1 MKLVKKLS
9 IFALAALLAFGSACG
24 GNDTTGDGSG
34 SGAENGNLAYYGNP
48 AEDFTKYDN
57 RLYNEYLL
65 GEEAVI
71 DNQWTGYGIGD
82 PFVMRWNGAY
92 YLYCSTLDSESG
104 VRGYKSYDM
113 INWAPVTGNGLREGY
128 VSEDPVTK
136 AAYAPEVYYF
146 NGQFYMYTSPAG
158 AGHYVLV
165 ATSPEGPFEKATNN
179 FGLSIDGSVLIDD
192 DERMWFTYASNQGIR
207 MAAMDD
213 MLTVNASS
221 TPVLNNTSIGG
232 WTEGPYILKRDGV
245 YYLTYTGTH
254 VASDGY
260 RIAYSTADTVSTG
273 AGKVDRAAW
282 TKAGNNPLVLETE
295 SELKGIGHSSTV
307 MGPDMDSYYLCYHML
322 NSSGGPNRSFGFDR
336 LTFNGKQMTVAP
348 SLTDSVAPA
357 LPAFYANGKDEAKL
371 ALSGNALLSNASHGE
386 TFTAEFNLSNASSA
400 EYLFAY
406 ADENNYGSVV
416 VDLSAKSILLKKVV
430 AGVESEVA
438 TGTLVNSFNA
448 SALHTVRVSYRDGK
462 LDVTFDNMT
471 KIDNASIDFGG
482 GKIGYKNL
490 SADAVVGFTAFSNVA
505 MGLSDQNEAKQAES
519 LIGASNYLAHD
530 KYCAPYSL
538 GENAISTVEM
548 GEYYGAKSLTL
559 AKNDYA
565 TYLTNFHK
573 AGRYGLELIYRAED
587 AGKKIGVKL
596 YNGTVWRCTLPTVAG
611 YESDY
616 VKALVGEFDVTA
628 GITPVRI
635 ENIDRKEVNIV
646 GFRFVEVS
654 NVTPSYENALD
665 NYAEKGADYK
675 TIWKIKDGGH
685 YAKAGTRQL
694 VYFGDNTITDFTLE
708 VDVKL
713 EGATGTSTAGIV
725 FHAKNYA
732 ASSHDNYTSIQGY
745 YVSINNNYVRLERLN
760 FADGSSNMQT
770 VAGGDNP
777 YKTSDKF
784 ITLKIQVRGNQ
795 ISVWADGALLIKTSD
810 ANPFTAGKIGL
821 YTNGA
826 AVVFKNLRISAQLI

>member
-1 MKLVKKLS
+1 
-9 IFALAALLAFGSACG
+9 
-24 GNDTTGDGSG
+24 
-34 SGAENGNLAYYGNP
+34 
-48 AEDFTKYDN
+48 
-57 RLYNEYLL
+57 
-65 GEEAVI
+65 
-71 DNQWTGYGIGD
+71 
-82 PFVMRWNGAY
+82 
-92 YLYCSTLDSESG
+92 
-104 VRGYKSYDM
+104 
-113 INWAPVTGNGLREGY
+113 
-128 VSEDPVTK
+128 
-136 AAYAPEVYYF
+136 
-146 NGQFYMYTSPAG
+146 
-158 AGHYVLV
+158 
-165 ATSPEGPFEKATNN
+165 
-179 FGLSIDGSVLIDD
+179 
-192 DERMWFTYASNQGIR
+192 
-207 MAAMDD
+207 
-213 MLTVNASS
+213 
-221 TPVLNNTSIGG
+221 
-232 WTEGPYILKRDGV
+232 
-245 YYLTYTGTH
+245 
-254 VASDGY
+254 
-260 RIAYSTADTVSTG
+260 
-273 AGKVDRAAW
+273 
-282 TKAGNNPLVLETE
+282 
-295 SELKGIGHSSTV
+295 
-307 MGPDMDSYYLCYHML
+307 
-322 NSSGGPNRSFGFDR
+322 
-336 LTFNGKQMTVAP
+336 
-348 SLTDSVAPA
+348 
-357 LPAFYANGKDEAKL
+357 
-371 ALSGNALLSNASHGE
+371 
-386 TFTAEFNLSNASSA
+386 
-400 EYLFAY
+400 
-406 ADENNYGSVV
+406 
-416 VDLSAKSILLKKVV
+416 
-430 AGVESEVA
+430 
-438 TGTLVNSFNA
+438 
-448 SALHTVRVSYRDGK
+448 
-462 LDVTFDNMT
+462 MT

-596 YNGTVWRCTLPTVAG
+596 YNGTVWCCTLPTVAG

-646 GFRFVEVS
+646 GFRFVEVA

-675 TIWKIKDGGH
+675 TIWKIKEGGH

-826 AVVFKNLRISAQLI
+826 AVVFKNLKISA

>member
-1 MKLVKKLS
+1 
-9 IFALAALLAFGSACG
+9 
-24 GNDTTGDGSG
+24 
-34 SGAENGNLAYYGNP
+34 
-48 AEDFTKYDN
+48 
-57 RLYNEYLL
+57 
-65 GEEAVI
+65 
-71 DNQWTGYGIGD
+71 
-82 PFVMRWNGAY
+82 
-92 YLYCSTLDSESG
+92 
-104 VRGYKSYDM
+104 
-113 INWAPVTGNGLREGY
+113 
-128 VSEDPVTK
+128 
-136 AAYAPEVYYF
+136 
-146 NGQFYMYTSPAG
+146 
-158 AGHYVLV
+158 
-165 ATSPEGPFEKATNN
+165 
-179 FGLSIDGSVLIDD
+179 
-192 DERMWFTYASNQGIR
+192 
-207 MAAMDD
+207 
-213 MLTVNASS
+213 
-221 TPVLNNTSIGG
+221 
-232 WTEGPYILKRDGV
+232 
-245 YYLTYTGTH
+245 
-254 VASDGY
+254 
-260 RIAYSTADTVSTG
+260 
-273 AGKVDRAAW
+273 
-282 TKAGNNPLVLETE
+282 
-295 SELKGIGHSSTV
+295 
-307 MGPDMDSYYLCYHML
+307 
-322 NSSGGPNRSFGFDR
+322 
-336 LTFNGKQMTVAP
+336 
-348 SLTDSVAPA
+348 
-357 LPAFYANGKDEAKL
+357 
-371 ALSGNALLSNASHGE
+371 
-386 TFTAEFNLSNASSA
+386 
-400 EYLFAY
+400 
-406 ADENNYGSVV
+406 
-416 VDLSAKSILLKKVV
+416 
-430 AGVESEVA
+430 
-438 TGTLVNSFNA
+438 
-448 SALHTVRVSYRDGK
+448 
-462 LDVTFDNMT
+462 MT

-490 SADAVVGFTAFSNVA
+490 SAEAVVGFTAFSNVA

-635 ENIDRKEVNIV
+635 ENIDRKDVNIV

-654 NVTPSYENALD
+654 NITPSYENALD

-826 AVVFKNLRISAQLI
+826 AVVFKNLRISA